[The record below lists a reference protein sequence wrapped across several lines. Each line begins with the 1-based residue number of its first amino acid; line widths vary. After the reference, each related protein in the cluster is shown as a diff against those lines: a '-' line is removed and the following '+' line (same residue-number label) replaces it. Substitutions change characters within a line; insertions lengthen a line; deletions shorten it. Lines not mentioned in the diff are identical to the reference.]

1 MSRTACRFNSIRI
14 TEGHIKHIVQFK
26 TTAMDINSGDDRK
39 QNLENKM
46 DHTQHSGHGVSQHND
61 TDFSAFTINKESH
74 ETQGDVV
81 EDSRSNVVIVY
92 MNVLLSIA
100 ESLLFGGIQFGW
112 SSLVFVYKE
121 IGLYGNL
128 CPGNQTRYQSESCP
142 KQEEYLN
149 MFFSI
154 ATALLFITS
163 IVVGFIHHRLGTT
176 KCRLLF
182 IVICSCGMLLLSF
195 TTSDIPWLFLPG
207 LTLVGVSGLALLV
220 TDMHVVSYIRKGKA
234 FFVTVLN
241 GAFDSSAVVMVI
253 VKIFYERGIKIQ
265 HTFWG
270 ILVVHLLVT
279 LSNTF
284 LHWKQSQMIPG
295 KTSSE
300 KTEYEKGN
308 DEFENETQTNGK
320 DPTFWRSACSLRFSL
335 YLIWIFVLTLRWS
348 TYLGSVN
355 RQFSMVLESDEMV
368 SEYTN
373 VLSYSLFG
381 GVLVSIIVGSLLE
394 CIKKRFEGRSDVY
407 KKDVYPLVIALSTG
421 CTLSLII
428 SILGIFQ
435 SADTFYAE
443 FVVIPFYR
451 SLLFSTNMN
460 YIVAMFHNTWISH
473 ILVISFAL
481 MGLAVLSQYFVFKWV
496 VENNA
501 FQQMNYMMLGLTM
514 ASFAL
519 PVMLLLTRRRDGSKN
534 APTVLP

>member
-1 MSRTACRFNSIRI
+1 
-14 TEGHIKHIVQFK
+14 
-26 TTAMDINSGDDRK
+26 
-39 QNLENKM
+39 M

-61 TDFSAFTINKESH
+61 ADFLTSTISKESH
-74 ETQGDVV
+74 ETQGDVA
-81 EDSRSNVVIVY
+81 EDSRSSVGIVY
-92 MNVLLSIA
+92 MNVLVSIA

-121 IGLYGNL
+121 IGVYGNL
-128 CPGNQTRYQSESCP
+128 CPGNQTRDQSESCP
-142 KQEEYLN
+142 QQEEYLN

-154 ATALLFITS
+154 ATALLFIIS

-182 IVICSCGMLLLSF
+182 IGIYSCGMLLLSF

-220 TDMHVVSYIRKGKA
+220 TDLEVVSYIRKGKA

-270 ILVVHLLVT
+270 ILAVYLLVT

-284 LHWKQSQMIPG
+284 LHWKQSQLIPG
-295 KTSSE
+295 STSSE
-300 KTEYEKGN
+300 KTEDEEGN
-308 DEFENETQTNGK
+308 DEFEDEKQTNGK
-320 DPTFWRSACSLRFSL
+320 GPTFLRSACSLRFSL
-335 YLIWIFVLTLRWS
+335 YLIWIYVLTLRWS
-348 TYLGSVN
+348 TFLGFVN
-355 RQFSMVLESDEMV
+355 RQLSMVLESDEMV
-368 SEYTN
+368 SDYTN

-407 KKDVYPLVIALSTG
+407 KKDVYPVVIALSAC
-421 CTLSLII
+421 CTMSLMI
-428 SILGIFQ
+428 SILEIFQ

-460 YIVAMFHNTWISH
+460 YVVTMFHNTWVSH
-473 ILVISFAL
+473 IVVISFAL
-481 MGLAVLSQYFVFKWV
+481 MGVATISQYFLFKWV
-496 VENNA
+496 VENNV

-519 PVMLLLTRRRDGSKN
+519 PVMLLLNRKRDASKN
-534 APTVLP
+534 ASKVLL

>member
-128 CPGNQTRYQSESCP
+128 CPGNQTR
-142 KQEEYLN
+142 
-149 MFFSI
+149 
-154 ATALLFITS
+154 
-163 IVVGFIHHRLGTT
+163 
-176 KCRLLF
+176 
-182 IVICSCGMLLLSF
+182 VICSCGMLLLSF

>member
-1 MSRTACRFNSIRI
+1 
-14 TEGHIKHIVQFK
+14 
-26 TTAMDINSGDDRK
+26 MDINSGDDRK

-61 TDFSAFTINKESH
+61 ADFLTSTISKESH
-74 ETQGDVV
+74 ETQGDVA
-81 EDSRSNVVIVY
+81 EDSRSSVGIVY
-92 MNVLLSIA
+92 MNVLVSIA

-121 IGLYGNL
+121 IGVYGNL
-128 CPGNQTRYQSESCP
+128 CPGNQTRDQSESCP
-142 KQEEYLN
+142 QQEEYLN

-154 ATALLFITS
+154 ATALLFIIS

-182 IVICSCGMLLLSF
+182 IGIYSCGMLLLSF

-220 TDMHVVSYIRKGKA
+220 TDLEVVSYIRKGKA

-270 ILVVHLLVT
+270 ILAVYLLVT

-284 LHWKQSQMIPG
+284 LHWKQSQLIPG
-295 KTSSE
+295 STSSE
-300 KTEYEKGN
+300 KTEDEEGN
-308 DEFENETQTNGK
+308 DEFEDEKQTNGK
-320 DPTFWRSACSLRFSL
+320 GF
-335 YLIWIFVLTLRWS
+335 
-348 TYLGSVN
+348 VN
-355 RQFSMVLESDEMV
+355 RQLSMVLESDEMV
-368 SEYTN
+368 SDYTN

-407 KKDVYPLVIALSTG
+407 KKDVYPVVIALSAC
-421 CTLSLII
+421 CTMSLMI
-428 SILGIFQ
+428 SILEIFQ

-460 YIVAMFHNTWISH
+460 YVVTMFHNTWVSH
-473 ILVISFAL
+473 IVVISFAL
-481 MGLAVLSQYFVFKWV
+481 MGVATISQYFLFKWV
-496 VENNA
+496 VENNV

-519 PVMLLLTRRRDGSKN
+519 PVMLLLNRKRDASKN
-534 APTVLP
+534 ASKVLL